1 MPKTMASEVPPGLG
15 PSAPA
20 FHFRA
25 LTARIPGRGTHP
37 ARGQQPKPLTRHRE
51 PVDHRRVRVGLSAPS
66 QLPNQERRAT
76 NLGPSWTPAFSVT
89 PTGAEQPSSCLCIG
103 LWVVGSPLQEL
114 HWGGAVRVVSAPRR
128 HSPLIRSQHP
138 NAFSPGKEC
147 ADLSGPSYRAWSWRE
162 LS

>member
-1 MPKTMASEVPPGLG
+1 MASEVPPGLG

-89 PTGAEQPSSCLCIG
+89 PIGAEQPSSCLCIG